1 MSCCLV
7 HGALYSGIMQQ
18 LPRTSLCF
26 KTQEFSR
33 ITLGLGGGGGV
44 QGFRKGRPLDNNA
57 QVCEFGEI
65 NTQKSKNCSISPLYG
80 VPREREYYLFPNTK
94 PSHEELPGKMFSRML
109 NHKTLSDA
117 QNTSTLRLASQN
129 AAFSHC

>member
-1 MSCCLV
+1 M
-7 HGALYSGIMQQ
+7 
-18 LPRTSLCF
+18 
-26 KTQEFSR
+26 
-33 ITLGLGGGGGV
+33 GGGV

-65 NTQKSKNCSISPLYG
+65 NTQKSKNRSISPLYG
-80 VPREREYYLFPNTK
+80 VPREREYYLFPNTN